1 MPFRMKVE
9 QIPLM
14 GLFSAVAMVQPPKTL
29 RGMVGVK
36 PLQQQAQILKSP
48 YTVTYIGKI
57 GHASQPCFGTRAL
70 SFENLKQ
77 ERMAR
82 AKRGRQ
88 KTRSL
93 CS

>member
-48 YTVTYIGKI
+48 YTVTYIGK
-57 GHASQPCFGTRAL
+57 
-70 SFENLKQ
+70 
-77 ERMAR
+77 
-82 AKRGRQ
+82 
-88 KTRSL
+88 
-93 CS
+93 